1 MGRPPALNEIQR
13 KYVLENYSSMETRK
27 IAENLGVDYRHIQ
40 NFATIRKLKKVDGFR
55 VYLSEEEKD
64 YILKWYNKKT
74 TQEIAKHLG
83 YTTKK
88 INDFAYGK
96 GLIRNINK
104 YAINQDYFKK
114 IDTANKAYWLG
125 FLYADGCVRLKRS
138 ASETITGG
146 AVLEITIQ
154 SDDVAILE
162 RFKMSISS
170 NSPIK
175 EKIVKDKYK
184 AVRLNICNTEMCR
197 DLDKLGCTPRKSLTL
212 TFPNKDQVPDD
223 LIPHFIRGYFDGD
236 GNVYRGDDKNISPKI
251 GFVGTKEFLDGI
263 LNIAEN
269 HIGLTRVSMYQKK
282 ENKAYQIQWGGYSN
296 LKSWEEY
303 LYDYEDIIYLPRKRD
318 KFYI

>member
-1 MGRPPALNEIQR
+1 MGRPPILNETQR

-27 IAENLGVDYRHIQ
+27 IAENLGVDYKHIK
-40 NFATIRKLKKVDGFR
+40 NFASSNKLKKVDGFR
-55 VYLSEEEKD
+55 VYLSKEEKD
-64 YILKWYNKKT
+64 YVLEWYNKKT
-74 TQEIAKHLG
+74 TREIAEHLG

-96 GLIRNINK
+96 GLIREISR
-104 YAINQDYFKK
+104 YAVNQNYFKK

-125 FLYADGCVRLKRS
+125 FLYADGCISLKNKD
-138 ASETITGG
+138 IKTGG
-146 AVLEITIQ
+146 SLLEITLQ
-154 SDDVAILE
+154 ADDVDILK

-175 EKIVKDKYK
+175 EKLVKGKYPS
-184 AVRLNICNTEMCR
+184 VRLCICNTEICR
-197 DLDKLGCTPRKSLTL
+197 DLEKLGCTPKKSLTL
-212 TFPNKDQVPDD
+212 TFPNKSQVPDD

-236 GNVYRGDDKNISPKI
+236 GNVYRGDDKNFSPKI
-251 GFVGTKEFLDGI
+251 SFVGTKEFLCEI

-269 HIGLTRVSMYQKK
+269 CIGLTRVSMQQKK
-282 ENKAYQIQWGGYSN
+282 GNKSYQIQWGGFSN

-303 LYDYEDIIYLPRKRD
+303 LYNYEDIIYLPRKRE